1 MSRSLDESGPFDSKY
16 SISEIV
22 ARINLR
28 SVDYLRPHLFIF
40 YRIVKDWSIEE
51 RAVSTRV
58 SRRGILN
65 RLRLLKSLRIIGLL
79 PSPLQDILLS

>member
-1 MSRSLDESGPFDSKY
+1 MARIP
-16 SISEIV
+16 SEIV
-22 ARINLR
+22 TRVDLR
-28 SVDYLRPHLFIF
+28 GVDYLGTNSFILLS
-40 YRIVKDWSIEE
+40 IVKDFSIEE
-51 RAVSTRV
+51 RAVRSRV